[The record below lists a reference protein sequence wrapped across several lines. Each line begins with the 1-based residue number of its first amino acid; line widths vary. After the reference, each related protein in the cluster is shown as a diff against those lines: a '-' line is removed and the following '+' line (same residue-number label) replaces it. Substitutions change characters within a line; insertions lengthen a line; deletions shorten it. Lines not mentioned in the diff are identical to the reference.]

1 VLPDQARAI
10 LTNRHDLAQHFFT
23 RRLTVE
29 IVEESGCMPL
39 PVLWKFGA
47 IRAFV
52 EMDESLIP
60 EKDAF
65 LFDVK
70 IL

>member
-1 VLPDQARAI
+1 M
-10 LTNRHDLAQHFFT
+10 
-23 RRLTVE
+23 RLV
-29 IVEESGCMPL
+29 
-39 PVLWKFGA
+39 VLWKFGP

-60 EKDAF
+60 ENDAF